1 MNETH
6 PPPPVEH
13 ESLRREAPP
22 GFDLHELIALLY
34 RERWLGLSI
43 FAGVFLLFILYA
55 LLATPI
61 YRADALLKVEKS
73 SPSLAGADRLLTGL
87 FSSGAST
94 EAEVEILRS
103 RAILMPVVRHL
114 GLDVTI
120 RSPAGNHYD
129 ALRARIEH
137 RSLVLEHFS
146 APPAFRGRK
155 LRLVAGVDGHYR
167 LLTPHR
173 RPILD
178 SRIGQ
183 SVETA
188 GWHVQVSRLTAR
200 PGRVYRITEVRRA
213 RALRALR
220 AGLSVIELGV
230 RTGIIELALEGP
242 HPRWLA
248 QVVNATVRTYLGENV
263 AAKAAQARESL
274 AFIDRELP
282 RLKQSLYQAESR
294 FERYRAK
301 THVIDVSA
309 QTRAFLREA
318 TSLEAMLTA
327 LRLRIADLSQSY
339 EPGFPLVAALLRE
352 ERELEIRKRVLRA
365 RIESLPL
372 KQQQYLRLKRDVDI
386 YTRLYMALLA
396 KAQDL
401 EVEKAGT
408 VGNVRVVEDAV
419 VPDLPVKPDRHLLA
433 ILGFFLGGGLALAA
447 IFVKR
452 ALVHGIGDPEEIEDE
467 FGLPFYALIP
477 HSAREARSRRRKPPG
492 MRPILALRAPDDP
505 AVEALRSLR
514 MSLDLSTSG
523 TRTPVIAIG
532 GPRKGV
538 GKSFVALNLSVLL
551 AGSGR
556 QVLLVDA
563 DLHRGELE
571 GQFGTPPAPGLSD
584 LLQDGGDWR
593 GHLRSHP
600 KEGRLRILPR
610 GTRVT
615 HPERLFEGDR
625 FGSLL
630 EELRAAFDAV
640 ILDLPP
646 FLGVTDGFLI
656 ARLATVN
663 LFVLRAGIH
672 SRPEIRF
679 VLKKLSQT
687 GVTPT
692 GLVFNDL
699 GFGIGA
705 YRYYRYGYGYR
716 GAKAAKGSDA

>member
-1 MNETH
+1 MNETR
-6 PPPPVEH
+6 PQPPVER
-13 ESLRREAPP
+13 EPPRREAPA
-22 GFDLHELIALLY
+22 GFDLQELIALLY
-34 RERWLGLSI
+34 RERWLGLAI
-43 FAGVFLLFILYA
+43 FTGVFVLFIVYA

-94 EAEVEILRS
+94 EAEVEILHS
-103 RAILMPVVRHL
+103 RAILLPVVRSL
-114 GLDVTI
+114 GLAVTI

-137 RSLVLEHFS
+137 RSLVLGHFS

-155 LRLVAGVDGHYR
+155 LRLVSGADGRYR
-167 LLTPHR
+167 LLTRHGR
-173 RPILD
+173 LILD
-178 SRIGQ
+178 GQ
-183 SVETA
+183 AGRPAGTS
-188 GWHVQVSRLTAR
+188 GWHVEVSRLAAR
-200 PGRVYRITEVRRA
+200 PGQVYRIRVA
-213 RALRALR
+213 RSGLAVDALR
-220 AGLSVIELGV
+220 AGLSAIELGV
-230 RTGIIELALEGP
+230 RTGIIELALDGP

-248 QVVNATVRTYLGENV
+248 QVVNATVRTYLAENV

-282 RLKQSLYQAESR
+282 RLKHSLYQAESR
-294 FERYRAK
+294 FERYRAQ
-301 THVIDVSA
+301 THIIDVSA
-309 QTRAFLREA
+309 QTRAFLSEA
-318 TSLEAMLTA
+318 TSLEALLTA

-339 EPGFPLVAALLRE
+339 EPGFPLVASLLRE
-352 ERELEIRKRVLRA
+352 ERALEVRKRALRA

-419 VPDLPVKPDRHLLA
+419 APDLPVKPDRHLLA
-433 ILGFFLGGGLALAA
+433 ILGFLLGGGLALAA

-452 ALVHGIGDPEEIEDE
+452 ALVHGIGDPEEIEEE

-477 HSAREARSRRRKPPG
+477 HSAREARSRRRKPRG
-492 MRPILALRAPDDP
+492 LRPVLALRSPDDP

-514 MSLDLSTSG
+514 MSLDLTASG
-523 TRTPVIAIG
+523 TGTPVIAIG

-538 GKSFVALNLSVLL
+538 GKSFVSLNLAFLL

-563 DLHRGELE
+563 DLHRGDLE
-571 GQFGTPPAPGLSD
+571 GWFGSPPVPGLSD
-584 LLQDGGDWR
+584 LLRNGGDWQ
-593 GHLRSHP
+593 GYLRSRP
-600 KEGRLRILPR
+600 EESRLRMLPR
-610 GTRVT
+610 GTRVA
-615 HPERLFEGDR
+615 HPERLWEGDR
-625 FGSLL
+625 FGALL
-630 EELRAAFDAV
+630 ESLRAAFDVV

-656 ARLATVN
+656 ARRATVN
-663 LFVLRAGIH
+663 LLVLRAGIH

-687 GVTPT
+687 GVTPS
-692 GLVFNDL
+692 GLVLNDL

-716 GAKAAKGSDA
+716 DSKAVKE